1 MEEIIYQRDYAEY
14 KQELRTELEK
24 TSEGFVRIGYLLKV
38 ARDTDIL
45 KTSGYSDYLDFAN
58 GEFGLDKSM
67 VSRFIRINDR
77 FSEEGNSDRLLEQY
91 RGFGYSKL
99 ALMLRIPEVITEEL
113 SPEYTKAEIQA
124 IKDEIDEE
132 RQKSDVVHFE
142 ENINEIMNPP
152 EDSLLCRVLRA
163 IGGDNPEMYCKIW
176 NYLSDA
182 NTGFLGVK
190 EIFKPLDQQ
199 TYVTRVPGEGKV
211 ILIAK
216 EDLVSITV
224 ARTETKTQYQWPDVI
239 MGWSEV
245 MIMCTEDGESF
256 VKAEDAY
263 QRTYGKPIEEKK
275 PEVAPVQPK
284 RVEVPK
290 KAEPKKEAPK
300 KVIKEPD
307 PVEAEPGDD
316 GLLKNEESE
325 SAEEAEKYV
334 EAGKA
339 ITEELNKGN
348 SLTLE
353 EMVEKQ
359 AEEPEKTQSKL
370 NPATIRGY
378 KAGLSSDIRA
388 LERMLGNNQYRA
400 FRTKL
405 ESMLNT
411 VNRIID
417 SEEVSE

>member
-132 RQKSDVVHFE
+132 REKSDVEHFE
-142 ENINEIMNPP
+142 ENMSEIMNPP

-163 IGGDNPEMYCKIW
+163 IGGDNPEIYCKIW

-245 MIMCTEDGESF
+245 MIMCTEDGDSF

-263 QRTYGKPIEEKK
+263 QATYGKPIEEKK

-284 RVEVPK
+284 RVEIPDKPK
-290 KAEPKKEAPK
+290 AKKPEK
-300 KVIKEPD
+300 NKYQL
-307 PVEAEPGDD
+307 EAEEAHKREAEAKQEPEETREAEKEVSEPEKVSGEVIEES

-325 SAEEAEKYV
+325 ESKE
-334 EAGKA
+334 
-339 ITEELNKGN
+339 T
-348 SLTLE
+348 
-353 EMVEKQ
+353 
-359 AEEPEKTQSKL
+359 EEPEKTQSKL
-370 NPATIRGY
+370 DPATIRGY

-405 ESMLNT
+405 ETMLNT

>member
-14 KQELRTELEK
+14 KQELRTEPEK

-77 FSEEGNSDRLLEQY
+77 FSENGNSDRLLEQY

-142 ENINEIMNPP
+142 ENINEIINPP

-163 IGGDNPEMYCKIW
+163 IGGDNPEIYCKIW

-245 MIMCTEDGESF
+245 MIMCTEDGGSF
-256 VKAEDAY
+256 IKAEDAY
-263 QRTYGKPIEEKK
+263 QATYGKPIEEKK

-284 RVEVPK
+284 RVEVPNKPKAK
-290 KAEPKKEAPK
+290 KPEKNKYQL
-300 KVIKEPD
+300 
-307 PVEAEPGDD
+307 EAEEVHKRETEAKQEPEETREAEEEVSEPEEVSGEVIEES

-325 SAEEAEKYV
+325 EPKE
-334 EAGKA
+334 
-339 ITEELNKGN
+339 T
-348 SLTLE
+348 
-353 EMVEKQ
+353 
-359 AEEPEKTQSKL
+359 EEPEKTQSKL
-370 NPATIRGY
+370 DPATIRGY

-405 ESMLNT
+405 ETMLNT

>member
-1 MEEIIYQRDYAEY
+1 MEEIIYKRDYTQY

-132 RQKSDVVHFE
+132 RQKSDVEHFE
-142 ENINEIMNPP
+142 ENMSEIMNPP

-163 IGGDNPEMYCKIW
+163 IGGDNPEIYCKIW
-176 NYLSDA
+176 NYMSDA
-182 NTGFLGVK
+182 NAGILGVK

-224 ARTETKTQYQWPDVI
+224 ARTETKTQHQWDDVL
-239 MGWSEV
+239 MGWLEV
-245 MIMCTEDGESF
+245 MIMCTEDGDSF

-263 QRTYGKPIEEKK
+263 QATYGKPIEEEK

-300 KVIKEPD
+300 KVIKEPE
-307 PVEAEPGDD
+307 PVKAEPADD
-316 GLLKNEESE
+316 SDEETAWKCCDPE
-325 SAEEAEKYV
+325 PEEAEVSGLIKNDESEV
-334 EAGKA
+334 EEVKGEIIEDEENEVDPRGQLIVNVQININRAKFFIDEEVKHINDNQQIKTENLFMCRQELKKA
-339 ITEELNKGN
+339 IRE
-348 SLTLE
+348 
-353 EMVEKQ
+353 
-359 AEEPEKTQSKL
+359 
-370 NPATIRGY
+370 I
-378 KAGLSSDIRA
+378 
-388 LERMLGNNQYRA
+388 
-400 FRTKL
+400 
-405 ESMLNT
+405 
-411 VNRIID
+411 
-417 SEEVSE
+417 EEVIK

>member
-45 KTSGYSDYLDFAN
+45 ETSGYSDYLDFAN

-77 FSEEGNSDRLLEQY
+77 FSKEGNSDRLLEQY

-132 RQKSDVVHFE
+132 RQKSDVEHFE
-142 ENINEIMNPP
+142 ENMSEIINPP

-176 NYLSDA
+176 NYLSE
-182 NTGFLGVK
+182 NTELSGVK

-216 EDLVSITV
+216 EDLVSLTV
-224 ARTETKTQYQWPDVI
+224 ARTEIKTQHQWADVI

-245 MIMCTEDGESF
+245 MIMCTEDGDSF

-263 QRTYGKPIEEKK
+263 QATYGKPIEEEK

-284 RVEVPK
+284 RVEVPDK
-290 KAEPKKEAPK
+290 PKAKKPEKNRYQLEVEIKKDEEKAEEE
-300 KVIKEPD
+300 VSEP
-307 PVEAEPGDD
+307 EDD

-325 SAEEAEKYV
+325 EAKE
-334 EAGKA
+334 
-339 ITEELNKGN
+339 
-348 SLTLE
+348 
-353 EMVEKQ
+353 
-359 AEEPEKTQSKL
+359 AEEPEKTLSKL
-370 NPATIRGY
+370 DPATIRGY
-378 KAGLSSDIRA
+378 KAGLSADVRS
-388 LERMLGNNQYRA
+388 LERMLQNNQYRA

-405 ESMLNT
+405 ETMLNT

>member
-132 RQKSDVVHFE
+132 RQKSEVEHFE
-142 ENINEIMNPP
+142 ENMSEIMNPT

-163 IGGDNPEMYCKIW
+163 IGGDNPEIYCKIW
-176 NYLSDA
+176 NYMSDA
-182 NTGFLGVK
+182 NAGILGVK

-224 ARTETKTQYQWPDVI
+224 ARTETKTQHQWDDVL
-239 MGWSEV
+239 MGWLEV
-245 MIMCTEDGESF
+245 MIMCTEDGDSF

-263 QRTYGKPIEEKK
+263 QATYGKPIEEKK

-284 RVEVPK
+284 RVETPK
-290 KAEPKKEAPK
+290 K
-300 KVIKEPD
+300 PD
-307 PVEAEPGDD
+307 KP
-316 GLLKNEESE
+316 KNEKKPEKNKYQVE
-325 SAEEAEKYV
+325 VEEYHKKQEEQKAKEEAAGVAHEV
-334 EAGKA
+334 E
-339 ITEELNKGN
+339 TVEEA
-348 SLTLE
+348 
-353 EMVEKQ
+353 VVV
-359 AEEPEKTQSKL
+359 EEPEVIPIEEEPEESRSKL
-370 NPATIRGY
+370 DPATIRGY

-388 LERMLGNNQYRA
+388 LERMLNNNQYRA

-405 ESMLNT
+405 ETMLNT
-411 VNRIID
+411 IKRIID

>member
-163 IGGDNPEMYCKIW
+163 IGGDNPEIYCKIW

-284 RVEVPK
+284 RVEVPEKPKAK
-290 KAEPKKEAPK
+290 KPEKNKYQL
-300 KVIKEPD
+300 
-307 PVEAEPGDD
+307 EAEEAHKREAEAKQEPEETREAEEEVSEPEEVSGEVIEES

-325 SAEEAEKYV
+325 EPKE
-334 EAGKA
+334 
-339 ITEELNKGN
+339 T
-348 SLTLE
+348 
-353 EMVEKQ
+353 
-359 AEEPEKTQSKL
+359 EEPEKTQSKL
-370 NPATIRGY
+370 DPATIRGY

-405 ESMLNT
+405 ETMLNT

>member
-1 MEEIIYQRDYAEY
+1 MEEIIYQHNYTEY
-14 KQELRTELEK
+14 KQELREELEK

-77 FSEEGNSDRLLEQY
+77 FSVGGYSYKLLDQY
-91 RGFGYSKL
+91 RDFGYSKL

-113 SPEYTKAEIQA
+113 SPEYTKAEIKA

-132 RQKSDVVHFE
+132 RQKSDVEHFE
-142 ENINEIMNPP
+142 ENMSEIMNPP

-163 IGGDNPEMYCKIW
+163 IGGDNPEIYCKIW
-176 NYLSDA
+176 NYLSE
-182 NTGFLGVK
+182 NTELLGVK

-224 ARTETKTQYQWPDVI
+224 ARSETKTQYQWPDVI

-245 MIMCTEDGESF
+245 MIMCTGDGDSF

-263 QRTYGKPIEEKK
+263 QATYGKPIEEKK

-307 PVEAEPGDD
+307 PVEAEPEDD
-316 GLLKNEESE
+316 ALLKNEESE
-325 SAEEAEKYV
+325 VEEAV
-334 EAGKA
+334 A
-339 ITEELNKGN
+339 IPIE
-348 SLTLE
+348 
-353 EMVEKQ
+353 
-359 AEEPEKTQSKL
+359 EEPEEPQSKL
-370 NPATIRGY
+370 DPATIRGY

-388 LERMLGNNQYRA
+388 LERMLNNNQYRA

-405 ESMLNT
+405 ETMLNT